1 LQVLNE
7 NRKMMGER
15 MSLYRTGLLF
25 GLLLMFSM
33 APPVQAAAGKS
44 DVVHVRMTTSMG
56 VINLDLNRARAPKT
70 VANFLRYV
78 NEGFYNGT
86 IFHRVIPDFMIQG
99 GGFTPAMRQKQ
110 THAPIRNEADNG
122 LKNII
127 GTIAMARTG
136 DPNSATA
143 QFFIN
148 THNNAFLDF
157 RSKTPRG
164 WGYAVFGEVTAGMR
178 TVRKIEA
185 TQTATKHGF
194 QNVPVKDVL
203 IQKIEVVKIAKQ
215 VK

>member
-1 LQVLNE
+1 MN
-7 NRKMMGER
+7 
-15 MSLYRTGLLF
+15 LYRAGLFFGVLLVSGMMLPLQSSATGRN
-25 GLLLMFSM
+25 
-33 APPVQAAAGKS
+33 

-56 VINLDLNRARAPKT
+56 VIDLNLDRARAPIT
-70 VANFLRYV
+70 VANFLLYV
-78 NEGFYNGT
+78 HEGFYNGT

-99 GGFTPAMRQKQ
+99 GGFTPAMIEKK

-136 DPNSATA
+136 DPHSATA

-148 THNNAFLDF
+148 THNNSFLDF

-185 TQTATKHGF
+185 VQTRTKRGL
-194 QNVPVKDVL
+194 QNVPVEDVV
-203 IQKIEVVKIAKQ
+203 IQKVEVVDA
-215 VK
+215 VKP